1 MASGARPDGL
11 VIVISSEPVVVS
23 PGGCCSR
30 RRCTGASLGYR
41 CGWLPCAG
49 QSGQCGIPD
58 STATSTK
65 GQGRRARH
73 YTCLPTRS
81 SVPSRGHASEL
92 MTYDGSFEI
101 VVHLGESHNRLCLPH
116 TPPNHMGQPSYRWD
130 IEGVVGEEEEGKVVS
145 SATRASSLLFA
156 VYLPPLS
163 LL

>member
-11 VIVISSEPVVVS
+11 VIVISSEPVVVA

-101 VVHLGESHNRLCLPH
+101 VVHLSAGDSTQLGDKSLRGVLRYQACDDRSSRFPASVPISVPVRVVESGARGN
-116 TPPNHMGQPSYRWD
+116 G
-130 IEGVVGEEEEGKVVS
+130 
-145 SATRASSLLFA
+145 
-156 VYLPPLS
+156 
-163 LL
+163 